1 MAVETKVVPYDKEA
15 QAALE
20 QFYKKWSELL
30 SDVGILPQPLRGI
43 AEFVKSEGEKNR
55 RWARLKTH

>member
-30 SDVGILPQPLRGI
+30 SDVGILPQPLRSI

-55 RWARLKTH
+55 R